1 MARYVHVTKYAR
13 QNDGLTK
20 LTNKGLCT
28 MNRDTYQAT
37 RRSIK
42 DNGLTYTAQHA
53 LNVDDTDTFI
63 TCCEIGNLLRET
75 DWLAMR
81 VNMQRSETKA
91 IAFKLTTT
99 IL

>member
-1 MARYVHVTKYAR
+1 
-13 QNDGLTK
+13 
-20 LTNKGLCT
+20 

>member
-1 MARYVHVTKYAR
+1 VHVTKYAR

-20 LTNKGLCT
+20 LLNKGLYT
-28 MNRDTYQAT
+28 MNRETYQAT
-37 RRSIK
+37 RRSIR
-42 DNGLTYTAQHA
+42 DNGLSYTAQHA

-63 TCCEIGNLLRET
+63 TCCEMGNLLRET

-81 VNMQRSETKA
+81 VSMQRSETKA

>member
-1 MARYVHVTKYAR
+1 MHVTKYAR

>member
-1 MARYVHVTKYAR
+1 
-13 QNDGLTK
+13 
-20 LTNKGLCT
+20 
-28 MNRDTYQAT
+28 MNRDIYQKT
-37 RRSIK
+37 RRSIR

-81 VNMQRSETKA
+81 VQFAKHDKPA
-91 IAFKLTTT
+91 VAFKLTTT
-99 IL
+99 IKQ